1 MRLRNGEPAMRILI
15 YSHDSYGLGH
25 IRRSLS
31 IAKQVASDY
40 PTAEQ
45 LLLTGSAQAH
55 SFEKPERLDYVK
67 FPTISKIP
75 DGKYCPGSL
84 PVSFESLMAIREDI
98 ILNTVKHFKADL
110 LMVDKAP
117 AGIRGE
123 MLRSLKFLKSEHPK
137 TKLVLGMRDIEDDA
151 LLVREEWKRGGVYP
165 LLEEV
170 YDAIFLYGS
179 RDIYDPVYEYGLSHE
194 TCEKVISCGYIG
206 RDTSARPVDQVRKEL
221 NMKTNTL
228 IVVTV
233 GGGGDG
239 FNILSAY
246 LEMLFLH
253 QSELSFDSLVVTGPL
268 MDEEHRLYL
277 QRYDMKGLPL
287 ALIDFTPDM
296 MSYLNAADLIISM
309 GGYNTFCE
317 ILSLNKQAIIIP
329 RVKPRLEQ
337 LIRAKRFS
345 DLGLVGMIHPDE
357 LSPERLWQEVNCSIK
372 RSRPVRPKDVGV
384 DLNGAVNVS
393 RAIGRLVSKKGM
405 PN

>member
-1 MRLRNGEPAMRILI
+1 
-15 YSHDSYGLGH
+15 
-25 IRRSLS
+25 
-31 IAKQVASDY
+31 
-40 PTAEQ
+40 
-45 LLLTGSAQAH
+45 
-55 SFEKPERLDYVK
+55 
-67 FPTISKIP
+67 
-75 DGKYCPGSL
+75 
-84 PVSFESLMAIREDI
+84 
-98 ILNTVKHFKADL
+98 
-110 LMVDKAP
+110 
-117 AGIRGE
+117 
-123 MLRSLKFLKSEHPK
+123 
-137 TKLVLGMRDIEDDA
+137 MRDIEDDA

-179 RDIYDPVYEYGLSHE
+179 RDIYDPVYEYGLSRE

-206 RDTSARPVDQVRKEL
+206 RDTSVRPSEQVRNEL
-221 NMKTNTL
+221 KMKTRKL

>member
-1 MRLRNGEPAMRILI
+1 MRILI
-15 YSHDSYGLGH
+15 YSHDSFGLGH

-31 IAKQVASDY
+31 IAKRVASDF
-40 PTAEQ
+40 PSAEQ

-55 SFEKPERLDYVK
+55 SFEKPDRLDYVK
-67 FPTISKIP
+67 FPTISKFSAGGYGP
-75 DGKYCPGSL
+75 RSL
-84 PVSFESLMAIREDI
+84 PISFESLMAIREEMI
-98 ILNTVKHFKADL
+98 FNTVKHFKADL
-110 LMVDKAP
+110 VMVDKAP

-123 MLRSLKFLKSEHPK
+123 MLRSLKFLKSEYPK

-151 LLVREEWKRGGVYP
+151 LLVREEWRRGGVYQ

-170 YDAIFLYGS
+170 YDSIFLYGS
-179 RDIYDPVYEYGLSHE
+179 RDIYDPVYEYGLSPE

-206 RDTSARPVDQVRKEL
+206 RDTSVRPVEQVRKEL

-239 FNILSAY
+239 LNILSAY
-246 LEMLFLH
+246 MEMLSLLRNH
-253 QSELSFDSLVVTGPL
+253 LSFDSLVVTGPL
-268 MDEEHRLYL
+268 MSQEQLLHL
-277 QRYDMKGLPL
+277 QSYEMKGLPL
-287 ALIDFTPDM
+287 TLIDFTPDM

-317 ILSLNKQAIIIP
+317 ILSLNKRAIIVP

-337 LIRAKRFS
+337 LIRAERFS
-345 DLGLVGMIHPDE
+345 DLGLVRMLHPDE
-357 LSPERLWQEVNCSIK
+357 LSPERLWKEVNCEIK
-372 RSRPVRPKDVGV
+372 GGGPVRPKDVGV
-384 DLNGAVNVS
+384 DLNGAVNAS
-393 RAIGRLVSKKGM
+393 RAIGQLVSKKGM

>member
-1 MRLRNGEPAMRILI
+1 MRILI

-31 IAKQVASDY
+31 IARQVASDF
-40 PTAEQ
+40 PSAEQ

-55 SFEKPERLDYVK
+55 SFEKPDRLDYVK
-67 FPTISKIP
+67 FPTISKFSAGRYGP
-75 DGKYCPGSL
+75 RSL
-84 PVSFESLMAIREDI
+84 PISFESLMAIREEMI
-98 ILNTVKHFKADL
+98 FNTVKHFKADL
-110 LMVDKAP
+110 VMVDKAP

-123 MLRSLKFLKSEHPK
+123 MLRSLKFLKSEYPK

-151 LLVREEWKRGGVYP
+151 LLVREEWKRGGVYQ

-179 RDIYDPVYEYGLSHE
+179 RDIYDPVHEYDLSPE
-194 TCEKVISCGYIG
+194 TCDKVISCGYIG
-206 RDTSARPVDQVRKEL
+206 RDTSVRPVEQVRKEL

-239 FNILSAY
+239 LNILSAY
-246 LEMLFLH
+246 LEMLSSLRNH
-253 QSELSFDSLVVTGPL
+253 LSFDSLVVTGPL
-268 MDEEHRLYL
+268 MSQEQRLHL
-277 QRYDMKGLPL
+277 QRYEMKGLPFTL
-287 ALIDFTPDM
+287 VDFTPDM

-317 ILSLNKQAIIIP
+317 ILSLNKQAIIVP

-337 LIRAKRFS
+337 LIRAERFS
-345 DLGLVGMIHPDE
+345 DLGLVRMLHPDE
-357 LSPERLWQEVNCSIK
+357 LSPERLWKEVNCEIK
-372 RSRPVRPKDVGV
+372 GGEPVRPKDVGV
-384 DLNGAVNVS
+384 DLNGAINVS